1 MNSTKTKDNY
11 SRIFKKETDLTFKY
25 DEFEKHFSEF
35 MVGYIQCYPHL
46 VEKQEIP
53 HMPGHEMWVF
63 KFWVEGDPIK
73 EKLRL
78 QEFKVEMVK
87 K

>member
-1 MNSTKTKDNY
+1 MEFYKDNY
-11 SRIFKKETDLTFKY
+11 SRIFKKDTDLKFKY
-25 DEFEKHFSEF
+25 DEFEAAFAEF

-46 VEKQEIP
+46 IRKEEMP
-53 HMPGHEMWVF
+53 HMPDHEMWIF
-63 KFWVEGDPIK
+63 PFWVEGDPIK

-78 QEFKVEMVK
+78 QEFKIEMVK